1 MLGLGID
8 NLAAL
13 AAVSGAGPASL
24 TAAVDDV
31 DAVTD
36 ADCLVLVAAGAEL
49 VTTALA
55 IDVVEAAGGG
65 SGLRGG
71 SGSSEGSVVVLRA
84 PGYPRHGPV
93 CARLERSGARFTTA
107 VDLWMG
113 TYGSDREVVGITG
126 TKGKST
132 VTSLL
137 DQLLDLLGIEHLMGG
152 NIGLAIWEQAP
163 LPPSG
168 VPAVIEVS
176 SYMAADAHHPQHRGA
191 HLVGRRSPHLARF
204 GRGLPHRQ
212 VAVVHRRRRRDAA
225 HRPRQQCRPGC
236 GGITRDLGCRGAMH
250 RSEALALPP
259 GCGAAGRAWISNAP
273 GFQPGA
279 GGRRSRGTV
288 PRSRAGDRC
297 TRRGVTRA
305 GRPLRGTALSA
316 CDHRRTRWGAL
327 HRRRWPPI
335 RLRPQRQLVR
345 SATGR

>member
-305 GRPLRGTALSA
+305 WPTVTRHCPLGM
-316 CDHRRTRWGAL
+316 
-327 HRRRWPPI
+327 
-335 RLRPQRQLVR
+335 
-345 SATGR
+345 

>member
-176 SYMAADAHHPQHRGA
+176 SYMAADAHHPPSIGVLTSLDA
-191 HLVGRRSPHLARF
+191 DHLTWHGSVEAYRTDKVT
-204 GRGLPHRQ
+204 GLTATPEKDGYLLPSYAYTGMVTAKPVTASADQ
-212 VAVVHRRRRRDAA
+212 PTSSGGIPPWVWIAVLAVVAAGVGVALRRRGSGD
-225 HRPRQQCRPGC
+225 
-236 GGITRDLGCRGAMH
+236 D
-250 RSEALALPP
+250 EAE
-259 GCGAAGRAWISNAP
+259 
-273 GFQPGA
+273 
-279 GGRRSRGTV
+279 T
-288 PRSRAGDRC
+288 D
-297 TRRGVTRA
+297 
-305 GRPLRGTALSA
+305 
-316 CDHRRTRWGAL
+316 
-327 HRRRWPPI
+327 
-335 RLRPQRQLVR
+335 
-345 SATGR
+345 